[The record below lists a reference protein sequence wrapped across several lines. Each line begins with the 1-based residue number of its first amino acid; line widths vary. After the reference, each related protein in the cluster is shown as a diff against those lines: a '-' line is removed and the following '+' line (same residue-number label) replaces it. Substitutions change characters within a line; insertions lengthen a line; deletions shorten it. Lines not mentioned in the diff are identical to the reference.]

1 MHESES
7 QKLKLLM
14 VGMSAYIYLLNPTTV
29 LKVPRIDEDD
39 GVTEA
44 NREATRIEAS
54 IYKLLGHHPR
64 LANCTYI
71 SASKEHIELEYYS
84 NSTLRRY
91 VDDHRK
97 SITTACLRRWARQI
111 IESVAYIHDMGV
123 RHSDLRLDQWLLDSD
138 LNARLSDFNGSGY
151 DARPSLD
158 LEGSKAIGL
167 EKSSHFLPRSPTPDN
182 TVESDLFALGSV
194 LYELVVGENPY
205 QDLDDVTIEA
215 LYWQGKFPDV
225 EGLPLGNAMI
235 ACWTTQV
242 HSAHELLYPGE
253 TQYGL

>member
-14 VGMSAYIYLLNPTTV
+14 VGMSAYIYLLNPITV

-39 GVTEA
+39 GITEA
-44 NREATRIEAS
+44 NREATRTEAS
-54 IYKLLGHHPR
+54 AYKLLGHHPR

-71 SASKEHIELEYYS
+71 SASKEHLELEYYP
-84 NSTLRRY
+84 NGTLRKY

-97 SITTACLRRWARQI
+97 GITDGCLRRWARQI

-205 QDLDDVTIEA
+205 QDLDDGTIEA
-215 LYWQGKFPDV
+215 LYSQGKFPSV
-225 EGLPLGNAMI
+225 EGLFLEEIIIG
-235 ACWTTQV
+235 CWIIQF
-242 HSAHELLYPGE
+242 HSAHELLRIGV
-253 TQYGL
+253 TQYGM